1 MSKVTQLGGGSLGL
15 LLMPKTRLAIITKMG
30 LTILNGSVNN
40 EIGGIKK
47 LFFLPFLGLHPQHMA
62 VSRLRVEWEL

>member
-1 MSKVTQLGGGSLGL
+1 MSKVTELGGGSLGL

-47 LFFLPFLGLHPQHMA
+47 LFFCLF
-62 VSRLRVEWEL
+62 